1 MARRAV
7 SMIAERM
14 ADIPAAA
21 VSLVDIGVRRHRLMQ
36 TVIIK
41 SDF

>member
-1 MARRAV
+1 
-7 SMIAERM
+7 M
-14 ADIPAAA
+14 ADVPAAM
-21 VSLVDIGVRRHRLMQ
+21 VSLVDIGAWRRRLMQ